1 LIINF
6 SCDPSLTHVTGCDAD
21 LPPETIGT
29 EGDLESTASMSLNLV
44 LAYENSA
51 LTAPQ
56 SFRDGM
62 QAAANI
68 LDALIRDNITVTIRV
83 GYGDWNNQ
91 FSVPA
96 TAAEGGDL
104 NGSNVSYT
112 NLKAA
117 LASHE
122 TSAADQTFVNSL
134 PTNIG
139 KSTFYVPSA
148 GGKSGRN
155 FFRPPTPQ
163 STAQLE
169 WESKFL
175 PVCWSVS
182 HCTNSPMQWVGN
194 RA

>member
-1 LIINF
+1 
-6 SCDPSLTHVTGCDAD
+6 
-21 LPPETIGT
+21 
-29 EGDLESTASMSLNLV
+29 MSLNLV

-148 GGKSGRN
+148 VEKAVGFLSPTDSTVDGAVGMGKQIRASLLVGVALHE
-155 FFRPPTPQ
+155 P
-163 STAQLE
+163 
-169 WESKFL
+169 
-175 PVCWSVS
+175 
-182 HCTNSPMQWVGN
+182 PMQWVGN